1 MVTKPLYDKMDKNNE
16 MKKEKKKIIKKLLT

>member
-16 MKKEKKKIIKKLLT
+16 MKKEKKEIIKKLLT